1 MNHIAS
7 AVDDCLGAKR
17 VRRDMDVV
25 REILLHVEAREDLRA
40 QEIVIEGRDPLV
52 VGRHIEMLHQE
63 GLLDGAPFR
72 SSSQPNYAR
81 ILARDLSWEG
91 HDLLAAMKNDTVWG
105 QIKKTFSPSDL
116 ASMPLK
122 VIKDVG
128 VEALKQWALGKIG
141 GTGD

>member
-7 AVDDCLGAKR
+7 IVDDCSGAKR

-40 QEIVIEGRDPLV
+40 REIVIEGRDPLV

-63 GLLDGAPFR
+63 GLLDGTPIR
-72 SSSQPNYAR
+72 SSSQPDYAR
-81 ILARDLSWEG
+81 VLVRDLTWEG

-105 QIKKTFSPSDL
+105 QIKSTFSPSDL

-128 VEALKQWALGKIG
+128 VEALKQWALGQISG
-141 GTGD
+141 S